1 MIKQIGFLLAFCALF
16 IAFAVNAQNKSLKKA
31 NVLVYTKNGKGYV
44 HDNIPSAVEAIK
56 KLGQSSGFRVTVSD
70 DPQVFTEENLSQYT
84 FLVFPSTNNDVFD
97 TDAQRLAFRRYIEA
111 GGGMVGLHSVTG
123 TERNWTWFKMLI
135 GCTFSWHAK
144 FQKFTVRNIDPTHP
158 AMKGVPITWVREDEL
173 YFGKELYPVTQVMM
187 AHQFSTLDQ
196 SQKDLIKQNAGTY
209 QEYYPAVW
217 YNRFEGGHAWISTL
231 GHSKETYSDPVYLNH
246 LLQGLQFMADQVKGI
261 DYNTATAQHRN
272 DELKK

>member
-1 MIKQIGFLLAFCALF
+1 MKQLSLLLILSSF
-16 IAFAVNAQNKSLKKA
+16 ILSISAIAQRNTLKKA
-31 NVLVYTKNGKGYV
+31 HVLIYTKNGKGYV
-44 HDNIPSAVEAIK
+44 HDNIPSAVEAIQ
-56 KLGQSSGFRVTVSD
+56 KLGTTSGFKVSVSD
-70 DPQVFTEENLSQYT
+70 DPSIFTEENLKQYT

-97 TDAQRLAFRRYIEA
+97 NDMQRLAFRRYIEA
-111 GGGMVGLHSVTG
+111 GGGLVGLHSVTG

-158 AMKGVPITWVREDEL
+158 AMKGVPLTWERQDEL

-196 SQKDLIKQNAGTY
+196 SQKDLIKQHAGTY

-261 DYNTATAQHRN
+261 DYGKASATNRN
-272 DELKK
+272 DGLKK

>member
-1 MIKQIGFLLAFCALF
+1 
-16 IAFAVNAQNKSLKKA
+16 
-31 NVLVYTKNGKGYV
+31 
-44 HDNIPSAVEAIK
+44 
-56 KLGQSSGFRVTVSD
+56 
-70 DPQVFTEENLSQYT
+70 
-84 FLVFPSTNNDVFD
+84 
-97 TDAQRLAFRRYIEA
+97 
-111 GGGMVGLHSVTG
+111 
-123 TERNWTWFKMLI
+123 
-135 GCTFSWHAK
+135 TFSWHAK

-158 AMKGVPITWVREDEL
+158 AMKGVPITWEREDEL

-261 DYNTATAQHRN
+261 DYNKATAQHRN